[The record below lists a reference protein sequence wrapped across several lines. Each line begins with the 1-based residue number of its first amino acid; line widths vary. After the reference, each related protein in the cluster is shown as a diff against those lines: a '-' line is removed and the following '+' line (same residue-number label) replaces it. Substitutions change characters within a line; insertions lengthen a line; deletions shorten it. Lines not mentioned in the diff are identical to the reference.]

1 MRQSLR
7 KATTSMLLAI
17 PLLSLSQRSTV
28 PPRTSLYPDISGT
41 TSRNYV
47 LEFTSTS
54 GDEYQGVTKVTY
66 LDGMGRPVESI
77 TSGVSRDGF
86 DIVEAIE
93 YDDHGRQ
100 NRQWISTPLRNS
112 TKSGYVPTSVA
123 KSAISAYHSDA
134 FPFSSIEYEAF
145 RAGKPISEQR
155 PGQQSY
161 FAHAKQTCSYASND
175 ASSPN
180 LSCRRY
186 SAFSVGEC
194 DVRIT
199 DNGTCP
205 SGTYRVIHTID
216 YDGTE
221 TLDFSDRNDRL
232 YLQRKI
238 SGKETADTY
247 YLRDGSGS
255 LIAVLPPL
263 LSNSGLSSD
272 AINNHAYLYSYDSQ
286 HRLAAYKRPGCSWRR
301 FRYDKSDRA
310 IMEQD
315 GKLLS
320 EGISIFHLYDR
331 HGRECITGTCRNKMN
346 DASWQSSSV
355 YCEYI
360 GEKGTFLGYNVSGIT
375 LESPK
380 IIKTNYYDNY
390 NFINLIDEDMSF
402 RQREAGDTYKTS
414 PATLLTGSISA
425 ILGGPDTL
433 FLKSVSYYED
443 RNKPIQTISTSIV
456 GGIDVVNMTYT
467 EGGLLSL
474 RTLYHEMTREKTAT
488 ERYSYTYDNAGR
500 ETLSSYSIDFCGK
513 AVSFPLRHK
522 EYDDLGR
529 LLKETQTTSKGENM
543 AMTYKYDINNA
554 IKETVHPLF
563 SQLFYREASATT
575 MRSKPQ
581 YGGRISATT
590 WRAAD
595 SPSLE
600 RGYSYY
606 YDQMGNLDE
615 AIYYEDGDRREK
627 YDTSYGYDIGGNTI
641 SIQRNGLV
649 GNDEYNTLD
658 NLILEYD
665 GGRLGKVSDSGKDS
679 NMNGILQF
687 RARDLETA
695 PYSYDENGNMTKD
708 MYKDISQISYN
719 ILNLPEKVI
728 FTTGEEI
735 CFWYDADGN
744 KVHSIYNVDSKP
756 VMPPYNI
763 DWGSGSVP
771 RDVSANSSA
780 TVSKAQSGI
789 RLSTNKSYCANIT
802 YESGQPSRIH
812 FDGGYISVSFDGKTL
827 ADHHYVYDGQGNI
840 RVVASAAAKA
850 EQVNHYYP
858 FGGLFGESTSLNGQ
872 RRRYGGKELERMR
885 GLDWYYYGARWYDPI
900 LCRWTTRDALEEKY
914 PWLSAY
920 CFCANDPVNN
930 IDPDGNDWYIDIDG
944 SYQFSPYI
952 HSQKDLTSKQ
962 KYMKRSFTMGSPGS
976 RAYYRSDGSILYE
989 NETAAYKRMWKQ
1001 ADVHYRRSD
1010 DLGREVGAFLL
1021 TNGKVLVLPDYDNEY
1036 DTSKIGAYGYK
1047 LNGTSTVTKGKE
1059 KFQVLAQIHTHQKGT
1074 GKFAVSPEDA
1084 AVSESLGT
1092 RPVFVIHWGGNVYI
1106 VLQNSLHSSCINLA
1120 RKKKNLLN
1128 GQFKLYNYVRNRIWK
1143 F

>member
-1 MRQSLR
+1 
-7 KATTSMLLAI
+7 
-17 PLLSLSQRSTV
+17 
-28 PPRTSLYPDISGT
+28 
-41 TSRNYV
+41 
-47 LEFTSTS
+47 
-54 GDEYQGVTKVTY
+54 
-66 LDGMGRPVESI
+66 
-77 TSGVSRDGF
+77 
-86 DIVEAIE
+86 
-93 YDDHGRQ
+93 
-100 NRQWISTPLRNS
+100 
-112 TKSGYVPTSVA
+112 
-123 KSAISAYHSDA
+123 
-134 FPFSSIEYEAF
+134 
-145 RAGKPISEQR
+145 
-155 PGQQSY
+155 
-161 FAHAKQTCSYASND
+161 
-175 ASSPN
+175 
-180 LSCRRY
+180 
-186 SAFSVGEC
+186 
-194 DVRIT
+194 
-199 DNGTCP
+199 
-205 SGTYRVIHTID
+205 
-216 YDGTE
+216 
-221 TLDFSDRNDRL
+221 
-232 YLQRKI
+232 
-238 SGKETADTY
+238 
-247 YLRDGSGS
+247 
-255 LIAVLPPL
+255 
-263 LSNSGLSSD
+263 
-272 AINNHAYLYSYDSQ
+272 
-286 HRLAAYKRPGCSWRR
+286 
-301 FRYDKSDRA
+301 
-310 IMEQD
+310 MEQD

-513 AVSFPLRHK
+513 TVSFPLRHK

-771 RDVSANSSA
+771 KDVSANSSA

-1143 F
+1143 IK